1 MNSHHFGDYTT
12 GTLQQQTKKSARRVV
27 PNTTGRK
34 TPSPTCLTQD
44 GVAVAGDDTASRQ
57 GRFGKFFDR
66 VVVDFFAGG
75 FEFRLQV

>member
-1 MNSHHFGDYTT
+1 LETT
-12 GTLQQQTKKSARRVV
+12 PLARFNNKQKKEPDESF
-27 PNTTGRK
+27 P
-34 TPSPTCLTQD
+34 TPPPTCLTQD
-44 GVAVAGDDTASRQ
+44 GVAVAGDDTARRQ

>member
-1 MNSHHFGDYTT
+1 LETT
-12 GTLQQQTKKSARRVV
+12 PLARFNNKQKKEPDESFPTL
-27 PNTTGRK
+27 PTGRK